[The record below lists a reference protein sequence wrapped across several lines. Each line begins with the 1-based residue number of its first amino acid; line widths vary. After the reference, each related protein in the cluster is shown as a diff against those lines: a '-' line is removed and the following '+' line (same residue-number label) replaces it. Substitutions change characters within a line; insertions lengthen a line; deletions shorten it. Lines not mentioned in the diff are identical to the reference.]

1 MDTTDSIHDE
11 FVNSD
16 DEQSTPSTAPSDLV
30 MSSDHSSSEQPE
42 YDGSDSDDEQH
53 PKRIKT
59 NKGSARSAAK
69 SASKSTTDDPAKQ
82 KKSKSRLNMM
92 NLNKDMKKEV
102 DLTLPPLFGTQSIFE
117 DLVAKALKQ
126 LPPNADEH
134 VQRFSLK
141 DVCKHVGSRPL
152 RVATMCSGTES
163 PLLAWNMI
171 SDCITNKESDLELEF
186 EHVFSAEIVPYKQA
200 YIERNFRPP
209 IIFRDITQITGSTD
223 GKATTAYGARVDIPG
238 DVDMLIAGTACVDF
252 SRLNSRQKTLQEM
265 GESGDTFAAVLAYA
279 KTYRPTMLV
288 LENVLN
294 APWDEM
300 LAAYEG
306 IDYVSAGALVDSKNY
321 YLPQTRQRGYMV
333 CIDKFKLDDCGINP
347 AVFQQ
352 TFHGRLQTSSQLSL
366 VIVHFAQRRSTG
378 HPG

>member
-1 MDTTDSIHDE
+1 MAPKRKPLDATSSARLPKKRTPPSARVSTALPLEAPLPSTRRSARSTRAVVNYDLFDTQDLDDETVDTADSIHDE

-209 IIFRDITQITGSTD
+209 IIFRDITQITGRTD
-223 GKATTAYGARVDIPG
+223 GKATTAY
-238 DVDMLIAGTACVDF
+238 
-252 SRLNSRQKTLQEM
+252 
-265 GESGDTFAAVLAYA
+265 
-279 KTYRPTMLV
+279 
-288 LENVLN
+288 
-294 APWDEM
+294 
-300 LAAYEG
+300 
-306 IDYVSAGALVDSKNY
+306 
-321 YLPQTRQRGYMV
+321 
-333 CIDKFKLDDCGINP
+333 
-347 AVFQQ
+347 
-352 TFHGRLQTSSQLSL
+352 
-366 VIVHFAQRRSTG
+366 
-378 HPG
+378 